1 MTNSK
6 RMKESL
12 EKYEFESRKIAEE
25 FGRMKEKV
33 VSNFLAGSKIYP
45 VEGKKEEDKKLRLEI
60 KK

>member
-1 MTNSK
+1 
-6 RMKESL
+6 MKESL